1 MSNTECLD
9 SDGSL
14 ESEARVDLTR
24 IVQEEDPSSL
34 ATSDREITINF
45 FGCCPTALRVA
56 NPSPRPS
63 CTVFIECKE
72 DGPARIPPPAWRPLL
87 NSQPEG
93 PQLVVGT
100 ENPRISRVLP
110 FTHEQGEKDF

>member
-1 MSNTECLD
+1 MYGPLAATEEDLSNTECLD

-24 IVQEEDPSSL
+24 IVQEEDTSSL

-56 NPSPRPS
+56 NPSPRPP

-72 DGPARIPPPAWRPLL
+72 DGPARIPPLASTQFATR
-87 NSQPEG
+87 
-93 PQLVVGT
+93 GT
-100 ENPRISRVLP
+100 ATSS
-110 FTHEQGEKDF
+110 GY